1 MEIKDV
7 LMGTMDGKEIFR
19 LNEINNI
26 TYVDDSINPDISIE
40 PYYNFG
46 KQTEF
51 TADVSADFSADFS
64 ADLRRIIDSV
74 SPKDYSDCQVE
85 GLINRIQKRKHK
97 KRRINKKWAKR
108 YGYWDV
114 IFKGRLRPDASI
126 QYSEDKDVQWQGTID
141 NVEVVV
147 R

>member
-1 MEIKDV
+1 MELKDV

-19 LNEINNI
+19 LNEI
-26 TYVDDSINPDISIE
+26 TCVDDSINPDISIE

-51 TADVSADFSADFS
+51 TADFSADFSADF
-64 ADLRRIIDSV
+64 RRIIDSV
-74 SPKDYSDCQVE
+74 NPRNCSDYQVE

-97 KRRINKKWAKR
+97 KYRINKKWAKR

-114 IFKGRLRPDASI
+114 VLKGRLHPDISI
-126 QYSEDKDVQWQGTID
+126 EYSEDKDVQWQGTID
-141 NVEVVV
+141 NVEVVI

>member
-51 TADVSADFSADFS
+51 TADFSADFS

-74 SPKDYSDCQVE
+74 GTVNST
-85 GLINRIQKRKHK
+85 
-97 KRRINKKWAKR
+97 R
-108 YGYWDV
+108 YIYECECGNH
-114 IFKGRLRPDASI
+114 RMESCTLR
-126 QYSEDKDVQWQGTID
+126 
-141 NVEVVV
+141 
-147 R
+147 

>member
-1 MEIKDV
+1 MELKDV

-19 LNEINNI
+19 LNEI
-26 TYVDDSINPDISIE
+26 TCVDDSINPDISIE

-51 TADVSADFSADFS
+51 TADFSADFSADF
-64 ADLRRIIDSV
+64 RRIIDSV
-74 SPKDYSDCQVE
+74 NPRNCSDYQVE

-97 KRRINKKWAKR
+97 KYRINKKWAKR

-114 IFKGRLRPDASI
+114 VLKDRLHPDISI
-126 QYSEDKDVQWQGTID
+126 EYSEDKDVQWQGTID
-141 NVEVVV
+141 NVEVVI

>member
-1 MEIKDV
+1 MELKDV

-19 LNEINNI
+19 LNEI
-26 TYVDDSINPDISIE
+26 TCVDDSINPDISIE
-40 PYYNFG
+40 PYYNFS

-74 SPKDYSDCQVE
+74 SPRNYLDCQVE

-97 KRRINKKWAKR
+97 KYRINKKWAKR

-114 IFKGRLRPDASI
+114 VLKGRLRPDNTSI
-126 QYSEDKDVQWQGTID
+126 EYSEDKDVQWQGTID

>member
-1 MEIKDV
+1 MEFKDI
-7 LMGTMDGKEIFR
+7 LMCVIDGKEIFR
-19 LNEINNI
+19 LNEINSI
-26 TYVDDSINPDISIE
+26 TCVDDSINPDISIE
-40 PYYNFG
+40 PYYSFS

-51 TADVSADFSADFS
+51 TADFS

-74 SPKDYSDCQVE
+74 SPKNYLDCQVE
-85 GLINRIQKRKHK
+85 GLINRIQKRKHR

-114 IFKGRLRPDASI
+114 VLKGRLRPDASI
-126 QYSEDKDVQWQGTID
+126 EYSEDKDVQWQGTID

-147 R
+147 K